1 MLVVGRP
8 GPERAAIE
16 QTLRGATLEVAA
28 GSEADVLVTPDLM
41 PPVLLV
47 LDDPGGQP
55 ERLAT
60 LRRLMGHPSLHGVPI
75 IVLSP
80 DQDIDSYSSTLT
92 KGAAAYLV
100 KPVAPTELLAIVR
113 KLYEW
118 MGTHD
123 RTEKRRRMRRP
134 LIMNVDVD
142 VRASHQKLA
151 GHLLDVS
158 GGGCR
163 IELSSPVPVGETIRI
178 ILHGYDAST
187 YVALGADVRWHRQIA
202 PGVHAIGCRF
212 TGTTA
217 LLAGKLLGF
226 VSTGL
231 T

>member
-1 MLVVGRP
+1 MVGRP
-8 GPERAAIE
+8 GAEREAIE
-16 QTLRGATLEVAA
+16 QILRGTTHEVAG
-28 GSEADVLVTPDLM
+28 GSEADVLVTSDLM

-47 LDDPGGQP
+47 LDDPGGQT
-55 ERLAT
+55 ERLST
-60 LRRLMGHPSLHGVPI
+60 LRRLMAHPALQGVPI

-80 DQDIDSYSSTLT
+80 DDDMDSYSSTLT
-92 KGAAAYLV
+92 RGAAAYLV
-100 KPVAPTELLAIVR
+100 KPVDPPRLLEVVR
-113 KLYEW
+113 KLHEW
-118 MGTHD
+118 VGTHD
-123 RTEKRRRMRRP
+123 RTEKRRRLRRP

-142 VRASHQKLA
+142 LRSSGRKLA
-151 GHLLDVS
+151 GHLMDVS

-163 IELSSPVPVGETIRI
+163 IELTDPVEVGQSVRI